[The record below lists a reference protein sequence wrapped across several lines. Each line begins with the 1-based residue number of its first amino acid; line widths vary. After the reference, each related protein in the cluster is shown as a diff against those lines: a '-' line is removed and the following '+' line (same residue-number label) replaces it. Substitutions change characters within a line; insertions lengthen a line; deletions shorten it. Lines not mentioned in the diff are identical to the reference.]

1 MAPPFRQGLPDGGK
15 DFTGAFN
22 GMPDD
27 SNSSLDQESA
37 IAPASNV
44 IVPPSLLAPLEQS
57 NIPSALPSMSSKQLH
72 QVSALLNE

>member
-1 MAPPFRQGLPDGGK
+1 MAPPFRQGLPGDGGE
-15 DFTGAFN
+15 DFTGAIN

-27 SNSSLDQESA
+27 SDTSADDESA

-44 IVPPSLLAPLEQS
+44 VVPPSLLALPEQS

-72 QVSALLNE
+72 RVSELP